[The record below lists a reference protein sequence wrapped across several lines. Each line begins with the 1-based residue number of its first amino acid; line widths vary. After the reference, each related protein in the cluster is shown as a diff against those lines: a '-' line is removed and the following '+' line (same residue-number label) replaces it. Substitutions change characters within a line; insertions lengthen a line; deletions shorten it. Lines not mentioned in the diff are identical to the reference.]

1 MELEVYNIKG
11 EKTERTVTLNEEIFN
26 VTPNDHAL
34 YLDAKQYMA
43 NQRQGT
49 HSTLEKSTLS
59 GSTRKIKRQKGTGT
73 ARAGSIKSPIF
84 RGGARTFGPHP
95 RDYYFKLNKKLKIIA
110 RKSALTYKA
119 QENNIYVL
127 EDFSFEAP
135 KTKNVVEIIS
145 NFKMNGK
152 KILFVVPEKSSN
164 LVLSARNLPN
174 TRVMLA
180 DSLNTYDIL
189 NANVLLFME
198 GAFDKVEQVLA

>member
-11 EKTERTVTLNEEIFN
+11 EKTDRTVTLNDEIFN

-49 HSTLEKSTLS
+49 HSTLEKSTIS
-59 GSTRKIKRQKGTGT
+59 GSTRKLKRQKGTGT
-73 ARAGSIKSPIF
+73 ARAGSIKSPLF
-84 RGGARTFGPHP
+84 RGGARVFGPHP

-110 RKSALTYKA
+110 RKSALSYKA
-119 QENNIYVL
+119 KENNIVVI
-127 EDFSFEAP
+127 EDFSFEVP
-135 KTKNVVEIIS
+135 KTKNVVELIA

-152 KILFVVPEKSSN
+152 KVLFVVPESN
-164 LVLSARNLPN
+164 LNLHLSLRNLPN
-174 TRVMLA
+174 AKVVPA

-189 NANVLLFME
+189 NARVLFFME
-198 GAFDKVEQVLA
+198 GAFGKVEQILA